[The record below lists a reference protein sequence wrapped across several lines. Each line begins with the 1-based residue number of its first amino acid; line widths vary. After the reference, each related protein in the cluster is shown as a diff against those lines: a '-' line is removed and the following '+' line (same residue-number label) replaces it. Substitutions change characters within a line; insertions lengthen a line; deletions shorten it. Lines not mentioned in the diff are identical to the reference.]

1 MKGKQNRQILI
12 SLVTQKDGIQKA
24 KIRRRGNKDGVVV
37 RGTKRKWERK
47 EGKDIDAEE
56 RNTKLVFQR
65 PPDFKSDH
73 KAIATKRQL
82 LVQTIHSR
90 VFLTRSQQS
99 RGDIDPRYNP
109 IFHKD
114 VKPCIRRRQP
124 LPQGKL
130 GKTRYPHDN
139 KSLSLTLCKTKIS
152 NRS

>member
-12 SLVTQKDGIQKA
+12 RLVTQKDGIQKA

-47 EGKDIDAEE
+47 EGKDVDAEG

-82 LVQTIHSR
+82 LAQTIHSR
-90 VFLTRSQQS
+90 VFLTHSQQS
-99 RGDIDPRYNP
+99 RGDIDQYKVRPN
-109 IFHKD
+109 
-114 VKPCIRRRQP
+114 
-124 LPQGKL
+124 
-130 GKTRYPHDN
+130 
-139 KSLSLTLCKTKIS
+139 LSQRCQIIH
-152 NRS
+152 